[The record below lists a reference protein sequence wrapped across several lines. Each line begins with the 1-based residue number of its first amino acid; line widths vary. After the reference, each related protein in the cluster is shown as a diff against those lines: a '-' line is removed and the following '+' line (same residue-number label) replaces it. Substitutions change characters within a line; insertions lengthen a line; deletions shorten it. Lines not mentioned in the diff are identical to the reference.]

1 MPTFR
6 TKRPVPFTPRQM
18 FDLVAD
24 VERYPEFVP
33 LCEGLRVN
41 DRSHLSGHEVLLA
54 EMVVGYGALR
64 ETFSTRVT
72 LDAVMLRVT
81 VEYLDGPFQYLDN
94 RWVFEPTPNG
104 CDVDFYISYELKSLM
119 LQLMVG
125 AVFERAFRR
134 FTEAFEQRAQQIY
147 GRPRSGVLTS
157 A

>member
-1 MPTFR
+1 
-6 TKRPVPFTPRQM
+6 M

-33 LCEGLRVN
+33 LCEGLRVKE
-41 DRSHLSGHEVLLA
+41 RSRVSDHEMLLA
-54 EMVVGYGALR
+54 EMDVGYGALR
-64 ETFSTRVT
+64 ETFSTRVK
-72 LDAVMLRVT
+72 LDGVMLGVT
-81 VEYLDGPFQYLDN
+81 VEYLDGPFKYLDN
-94 RWVFEPTPNG
+94 RWSFEPTAAG

-147 GRPRSGVLTS
+147 GAPRSGMLTS

>member
-1 MPTFR
+1 
-6 TKRPVPFTPRQM
+6 M

-33 LCEGLRVN
+33 LCEGLRVKE
-41 DRSHLSGHEVLLA
+41 RSRVSGHEVLLA
-54 EMVVGYGALR
+54 EMDVGYGALR
-64 ETFSTRVT
+64 ETFSSKVT
-72 LDAVMLRVT
+72 LDADTPRVT

-94 RWVFEPTPNG
+94 RWAFDPAPGG
-104 CDVDFYISYELKSLM
+104 CTVDFYISYELKSLM

-134 FTEAFEQRAQQIY
+134 FTEAFEHRARQVY
-147 GRPRSGVLTS
+147 GTPRSGELTS

>member
-6 TKRPVPFTPRQM
+6 TKRPVSFTPRQM

-24 VERYPEFVP
+24 IERYPEFVP
-33 LCEGLRVN
+33 LCEGLRVKE
-41 DRSHLSGHEVLLA
+41 RSRVSGHDVLLA
-54 EMVVGYGALR
+54 EMDVGYGALR
-64 ETFSTRVT
+64 ETFSTRVK

-81 VEYLDGPFQYLDN
+81 VEYLDGPFKYLDN
-94 RWVFEPTPNG
+94 RWSFEPTASG

-134 FTEAFEQRAQQIY
+134 FTEAFEQRAQQVY
-147 GRPRSGVLTS
+147 GEPRSGMLTS